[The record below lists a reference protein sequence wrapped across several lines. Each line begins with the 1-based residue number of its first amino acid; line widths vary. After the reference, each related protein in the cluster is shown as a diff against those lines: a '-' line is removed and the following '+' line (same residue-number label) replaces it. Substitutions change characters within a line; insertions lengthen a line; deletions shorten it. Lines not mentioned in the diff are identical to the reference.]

1 MPQSLLGPFPDSPG
15 YAKAKKLDAEDPLA
29 QFKQRFVIRDP
40 ELIYL
45 DGNSLGRQPLEARA
59 TLLDVI
65 DTQWA
70 DQLIRSWNE
79 GWWELQLELGDRLAP
94 IVGALPGEV
103 VISDATSVNLYKLA
117 ESAVRARPERSRIIT
132 DDLNFPTDVYVLD
145 GIARAHNFEL
155 VIVESDGING
165 PIEDIATAID
175 QDTALVSLSHTVFK
189 SGFTYDMKE
198 INQVAHAAGALTLWD
213 TSHSV
218 GVVPID
224 LEASG
229 GDLAI
234 GCTYKYLNGGP
245 GSPAFLYVRK
255 ALQAQLENPITAW
268 WAHANPFDFDLEFEP
283 VAGIRK
289 FHTGTMS
296 ILSLA
301 GVGPGLAVVAD
312 AGIAAIREKSV
323 LLGEFLI
330 ELWGSDLKDLG
341 FGLASPREPAK
352 RGSHVSLTHPE
363 GYRITRAM
371 IEIGKVIP
379 DFRAP
384 DNIRLGLSPLYTS
397 YVDIHTAVMRTKYI
411 VESGMHHDFQSKQL
425 TVT

>member
-15 YAKAKKLDAEDPLA
+15 YEKAKKLDAEDPLA
-29 QFKQRFVIRDP
+29 HFKQRFVIRDP

-59 TLLDVI
+59 TLLDVL
-65 DTQWA
+65 DTQWG
-70 DQLIRSWNE
+70 DRLIRSWNE

-94 IVGALPGEV
+94 IIGALPGEV

-117 ESAVRARPERSRIIT
+117 ESSVRARPDRSRIIT

-145 GIARAHNFEL
+145 GIARAHNLEL

-165 PIEDIATAID
+165 PIEDLFAAID

-189 SGFTYDMKE
+189 SGFTYEMKE
-198 INQVAHAAGALTLWD
+198 INQIAHAAGALTLWD

-224 LEASG
+224 LEGSG
-229 GDLAI
+229 SDLAV
-234 GCTYKYLNGGP
+234 GCTYKYLNSGP

-255 ALQAQLENPITAW
+255 ALQAQLENPIAAW

-289 FHTGTMS
+289 FHTGTMP

-301 GVGPGLAVVAD
+301 GVG
-312 AGIAAIREKSV
+312 AGIAEAAGAGITAIREKSI
-323 LLGEFLI
+323 LLTELLI
-330 ELWGSDLKDLG
+330 ELWETELVDLG
-341 FGLASPREPAK
+341 FGLASPREPEN
-352 RGSHVSLTHPE
+352 RGSHVSLTHSE
-363 GYRITRAM
+363 GYQITRAL

-384 DNIRLGLSPLYTS
+384 DNIRFGLSPLYTS
-397 YVDIHTAVMRTKYI
+397 FTNVHTASVRMQQI
-411 VESGMHHDFQSKQL
+411 VESQL
-425 TVT
+425 YRELEFSRHTIT